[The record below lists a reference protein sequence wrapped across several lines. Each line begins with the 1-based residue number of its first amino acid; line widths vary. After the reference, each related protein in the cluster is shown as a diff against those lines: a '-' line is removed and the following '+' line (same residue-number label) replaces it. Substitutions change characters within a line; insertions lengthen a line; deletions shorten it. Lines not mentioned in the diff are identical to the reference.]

1 MGVFSNFLKDLHEP
15 KVNKGLIEYFNQ
27 QINQTNQ
34 EDLFTYV
41 SLDNNNNQYILR
53 SQEAIEFDV
62 ENFEIPQKF
71 IDKGIKTSQDLQKY
85 IYNSQQPIDFPL
97 TRMRSGNQEIDPKK
111 ILLNPLEENPYP
123 VKEIDKIRLIPNEF
137 PPSRKVSFTFGNSTE
152 DFEIERQ
159 AYDDLNK
166 VYFKSTDDKPLT
178 INMFFDE
185 SEEQASLTISFKI
198 MNSHSIEEALKY
210 SKYHDEFFKGNLK
223 IDNIELSGTM
233 STTSPPSTTPFLQL
247 LFELEHTLKTKLG
260 QDLYFNPQM
269 NLGEEKYILAHQLYY
284 SLCLK
289 KAFKS
294 NNILNNI
301 EILKETADPDFI
313 KALQNHKQSD
323 NSYSFFSDRT
333 EILNLLGAEI
343 KINIKENYHSIKI
356 VGIEE
361 TSDKYIVTIKS
372 SDSGFTSGLYY
383 LDENDDFSLDTE
395 IISKLMNAEEIYFK

>member
-1 MGVFSNFLKDLHEP
+1 M
-15 KVNKGLIEYFNQ
+15 
-27 QINQTNQ
+27 
-34 EDLFTYV
+34 
-41 SLDNNNNQYILR
+41 
-53 SQEAIEFDV
+53 
-62 ENFEIPQKF
+62 
-71 IDKGIKTSQDLQKY
+71 
-85 IYNSQQPIDFPL
+85 
-97 TRMRSGNQEIDPKK
+97 
-111 ILLNPLEENPYP
+111 
-123 VKEIDKIRLIPNEF
+123 
-137 PPSRKVSFTFGNSTE
+137 
-152 DFEIERQ
+152 
-159 AYDDLNK
+159 
-166 VYFKSTDDKPLT
+166 
-178 INMFFDE
+178 
-185 SEEQASLTISFKI
+185 
-198 MNSHSIEEALKY
+198 
-210 SKYHDEFFKGNLK
+210 
-223 IDNIELSGTM
+223 
-233 STTSPPSTTPFLQL
+233 
-247 LFELEHTLKTKLG
+247 
-260 QDLYFNPQM
+260 
-269 NLGEEKYILAHQLYY
+269 
-284 SLCLK
+284 K